1 LDELVIVTLAAGGLS
16 TFAPLII
23 TSCVCF
29 SVIEDGTTKSA
40 VAAAPHAMDPATT
53 SIRSTPVAALQNVLI
68 PSPHSYWY
76 LLCPYLHKEII
87 KINSWISQ
95 SSNIP
100 AGDSGTERL

>member
-1 LDELVIVTLAAGGLS
+1 MNWLLSHWPPAGYLHSRRLLS
-16 TFAPLII
+16 LRACASALSKTAQQNQRLLPLRMQWTRPTII
-23 TSCVCF
+23 
-29 SVIEDGTTKSA
+29 
-40 VAAAPHAMDPATT
+40 
-53 SIRSTPVAALQNVLI
+53 RNTPVAALQNVLI